1 MGWLPMIR
9 RVSAL
14 TLVVTLTT
22 IGVPVPVY
30 ASGEQEQPSAQTS
43 VLTLN
48 GQPLSQFSRA
58 TATPRALFPL
68 AGFLRQGTGQILGV
82 ALDGDGQR
90 VADGTVQ
97 LRQVPEQGA
106 LPDPVAV
113 DTTTDANGRFSFAGL
128 GQGQYVVDLLIDGQV
143 VATGGPFSLAEGGM
157 LFVEVGGAASQPA
170 TDKGRDAPRARARSM
185 VRRCD
190 TGCRRAFCRYHSRLG
205 IGRGFLTSRIPT
217 YELTHGTVPPP
228 LSAAVPR

>member
-1 MGWLPMIR
+1 MAR
-9 RVSAL
+9 RILVL

-22 IGVPVPVY
+22 IGVPVPVN
-30 ASGEQEQPSAQTS
+30 ASGEQEQPSAPNR

-48 GQPLSQFSRA
+48 GQPLSQFLGA
-58 TATPRALFPL
+58 TATPRAIFPL
-68 AGFLRQGTGQILGV
+68 AWFLRQGTGQILGV
-82 ALDGDGQR
+82 AKDGDGQR

-97 LRQVPEQGA
+97 LRQAPEQEA
-106 LPDPVAV
+106 SPDPAAV

-170 TDKGRDAPRARARSM
+170 TDKGGMHPA
-185 VRRCD
+185 
-190 TGCRRAFCRYHSRLG
+190 LG
-205 IGRGFLTSRIPT
+205 LAVWC
-217 YELTHGTVPPP
+217 GTVF
-228 LSAAVPR
+228 LVALVVGSLVLREQ